1 MGIIN
6 KESIKKAIE
15 NPLVFVVVILL
26 IILALGQSFA
36 LWCLIGS
43 IVAIPFALF
52 GKNTNSVITFFCHD
66 GSWKIKSM
74 NALSSFLG
82 AHTIAIII
90 ISLIA
95 WFLINHTEKGKELVS
110 LLD

>member
-6 KESIKKAIE
+6 KDNIKKAIE
-15 NPLVFVVVILL
+15 NPFVFVVLVLL

-52 GKNTNSVITFFCHD
+52 GRDPNPLINFFCKGDSWKVKFMNGLSNFLGEHIIVIIVLSVIAW
-66 GSWKIKSM
+66 G
-74 NALSSFLG
+74 FL
-82 AHTIAIII
+82 
-90 ISLIA
+90 
-95 WFLINHTEKGKELVS
+95 NHTEKGKEIVS